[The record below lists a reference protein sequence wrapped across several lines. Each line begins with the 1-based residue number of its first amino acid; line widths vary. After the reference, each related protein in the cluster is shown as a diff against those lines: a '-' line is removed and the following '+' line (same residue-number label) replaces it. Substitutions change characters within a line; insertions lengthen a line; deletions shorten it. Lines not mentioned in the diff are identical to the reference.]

1 MDVVVRV
8 LHDAVALLQRE
19 GDPGL
24 IVGVREICER
34 SCLSHFRRKSIFQG
48 SVDATCVYALRV
60 MFTSPLTPVVV
71 PRPSKLRHLHLF
83 A

>member
-1 MDVVVRV
+1 MAARQFGAQAGRFGEVDVVVRV

-34 SCLSHFRRKSIFQG
+34 LVFQPLSQEERIFQG
-48 SVDATCVYALRV
+48 IRRRDVRIRDESRIK
-60 MFTSPLTPVVV
+60 F
-71 PRPSKLRHLHLF
+71 LF
-83 A
+83 